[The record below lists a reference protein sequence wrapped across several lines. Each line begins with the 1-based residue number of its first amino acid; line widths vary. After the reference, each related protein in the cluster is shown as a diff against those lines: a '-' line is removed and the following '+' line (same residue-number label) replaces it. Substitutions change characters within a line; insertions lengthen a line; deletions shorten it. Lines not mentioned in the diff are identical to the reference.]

1 MESCGVRRAT
11 GYVEDGLGRC
21 PLTDDDQLLFT
32 LGHHTDHSL
41 LILGETGVGKTRLA
55 KLIHDGSRRRHAPFV
70 VVDCGAIAESL
81 FEAELFG
88 HRKGAFT
95 GAVHTNGGLVARA
108 DSGTLFLDEVGNLP
122 AAAQAKLLRLIEA
135 RSFRAVGESAERS
148 ADVRFIAATNI
159 DVVAA
164 VRSGRLREDLYYR
177 LTVAEPVRIRPLR
190 ERPSAIRELAD
201 SFVSHLAA
209 GANVKGALGDR
220 AFEWLEAQSWPGNVR
235 QLKGVVEVAFELAR
249 VRWLGSPQSERVV
262 IQVQDLVRVLGDR
275 ASSPSE
281 FLTPV
286 ADTSSSSDRVSGVD
300 RSETVPRPSP
310 HDPTHRDW
318 VVSVI
323 ERAGRNQSRAAILA
337 GVSRRT
343 MINWIERYGLPR
355 PRVDYPSQR
364 RSDLFEELER
374 PDSRGRR

>member
-1 MESCGVRRAT
+1 MSFRIRRTVEGVEA
-11 GYVEDGLGRC
+11 GAGIC

-70 VVDCGAIAESL
+70 VVDCGAMTESL

-95 GAVHTNGGLVARA
+95 GAVQTNGGLVARA

-122 AAAQAKLLRLIEA
+122 AVSQAKLLRLIEA
-135 RSFRAVGESAERS
+135 RSFRAVGDSTERT
-148 ADVRFIAATNI
+148 ADVRFIAATNV
-159 DVVAA
+159 DVMAA

-190 ERPSAIRELAD
+190 ERRAAIRELSE
-201 SFVSHLAA
+201 SFVSLLAA
-209 GANVKGALGDR
+209 GASVTGSLSAD
-220 AFEWLEAQSWPGNVR
+220 AVEWLEQQPWPGNVR

-249 VRWLGSPQSERVV
+249 VRWLGAPQSERVIV
-262 IQVQDLVRVLGDR
+262 QIQDLVRVLGER
-275 ASSPSE
+275 GTSSES
-281 FLTPV
+281 V
-286 ADTSSSSDRVSGVD
+286 ADSPAEADTAPLSD
-300 RSETVPRPSP
+300 ETAPRDPRLARPSP
-310 HDPTHRDW
+310 HDPAHRAW
-318 VVSVI
+318 VVALF
-323 ERAGRNQSRAAILA
+323 EQAGRNQSRAATMA

-343 MINWIERYGLPR
+343 MINWVERYGLPR
-355 PRVDYPSQR
+355 PRVDFPAR
-364 RSDLFEELER
+364 RSLDRVSVRDDFGSSGDR
-374 PDSRGRR
+374 